1 MERSVLGRSVCKRS
15 VFGTFGL
22 WTRTLR
28 PCEGSWAVRREL
40 GRAKRIMSGFK
51 AIVRRARV
59 LEPSDEGE
67 CAWKVKRD
75 CVYQRERSFMVYR
88 PLKLFDLE
96 IIELNRN

>member
-1 MERSVLGRSVCKRS
+1 MRTFSFRDVP
-15 VFGTFGL
+15 FGDAYFK
-22 WTRTLR
+22 
-28 PCEGSWAVRREL
+28 AVRGEL
-40 GRAKRIMSGFK
+40 DRAKRMMSGFK

-67 CAWKVKRD
+67 CAWKVKGD
-75 CVYQRERSFMVYR
+75 CIYQRERSFMVYR